1 MLATLSIRNFVLI
14 DSLDIDFSSGLCVL
28 TGETGAGKSILL
40 DALSLAI
47 GARADASQV
56 RGGIE
61 SGNRASIAA
70 TFELLPGNSA
80 LVKLEEH
87 DIDLPMDGDP
97 VILRRTVTA
106 DGRSR
111 AYINDQPISVGTLR
125 TIGESL
131 IEIEG
136 QFASH
141 GLLDPANHRDALD
154 AFGRHGGLIQKTV
167 ASWSELKSAEKAL
180 AEARIEIDKI
190 AAEGDFLRHVHA
202 ELDEFDPQEGEEAS
216 LTEAR
221 SLMMNAEKIADAINH
236 SLNVLSGNRGFQQVL
251 SKSLRSLERANEQ
264 ASGMLKPA
272 LEAIERTSDEAA
284 IASDLLIDALRSTDQ
299 DPAQLERVDER
310 LFGLRALA
318 RKHGTDVDSLTALRD
333 GFAAKLERLD
343 DADHDLSRLET
354 EAREA
359 QACYDTVA
367 QELHNAR
374 VSAAE
379 ALESAINAELPHL
392 RLEKASFVPSI
403 EELARTGWSSHGI
416 DRVTFEVTTNPGQ
429 PAGPINKVAS
439 GGELARLLLAL
450 KVALSTSNRV
460 TTLVFDEVDAGVGG
474 ATAASVAERLSRLSE
489 GVQVLVVT
497 HSPQVAARG
506 SKHFH
511 VRKSISESTEGS
523 NTTTAVTELSDEER
537 REEIARMLAGAKITE
552 EARAAADSLI
562 AEMAQ

>member
-70 TFELLPGNSA
+70 TFELLPGNTV
-80 LVKLEEH
+80 LGKLEEH
-87 DIDLPMDGDP
+87 DIDLPKDGDP
-97 VILRRTVTA
+97 LILRRTVTA

-125 TIGESL
+125 NIGESL

-167 ASWSELKSAEKAL
+167 TSWSELKSAEKAL
-180 AEARIEIDKI
+180 AEARNEIDKI

-202 ELDEFDPQEGEEAS
+202 ELDEFDLKEGEEAS

-221 SLMMNAEKIADAINH
+221 SLMMNAEKIAAAINH
-236 SLNVLSGNRGFQQVL
+236 SLDILSGNKGFQQVL
-251 SKSLRSLERANEQ
+251 SKSLRALERANEQ

-272 LEAIERTSDEAA
+272 LEAMERTGDEAA
-284 IASDLLIDALRSTDQ
+284 VASDLLIDALRSTDQ

-318 RKHGTDVDSLTALRD
+318 RKHGTNVDSLAALRD

-343 DADHDLSRLET
+343 DADRDLSRLET
-354 EAREA
+354 EARKA
-359 QACYDTVA
+359 YACYNTVA

-379 ALESAINAELPHL
+379 ALE
-392 RLEKASFVPSI
+392 F
-403 EELARTGWSSHGI
+403 SSCVS
-416 DRVTFEVTTNPGQ
+416 DR
-429 PAGPINKVAS
+429 S
-439 GGELARLLLAL
+439 
-450 KVALSTSNRV
+450 
-460 TTLVFDEVDAGVGG
+460 
-474 ATAASVAERLSRLSE
+474 
-489 GVQVLVVT
+489 
-497 HSPQVAARG
+497 
-506 SKHFH
+506 
-511 VRKSISESTEGS
+511 
-523 NTTTAVTELSDEER
+523 
-537 REEIARMLAGAKITE
+537 
-552 EARAAADSLI
+552 
-562 AEMAQ
+562 

>member
-14 DSLDIDFSSGLCVL
+14 DNLDIDFSNGLCVL

-56 RGGIE
+56 RAGAG
-61 SGNRASIAA
+61 SANRANITAA
-70 TFELLPGNSA
+70 FELPPGHSI
-80 LVKLEEH
+80 LSRLTDQ
-87 DIDLPMDGDP
+87 DIEQPVEGDP
-97 VILRRTVTA
+97 LILRRTLTA

-111 AYINDQPISVGTLR
+111 AYINDQPVSVRTLR
-125 TIGESL
+125 HVGEAL

-154 AFGRHGGLIQKTV
+154 AFGRHEHL
-167 ASWSELKSAEKAL
+167 SEQTGTAWNSLKSAERAL
-180 AEARIEIDKI
+180 AEARDEIDRI
-190 AAEGDFLRHVHA
+190 AAEGDYLRHVHA
-202 ELDEFDPQEGEEAS
+202 ELAEFDPQEGEETT

-221 SLMMNAEKIADAINH
+221 SLMMNAEKIADAINQ
-236 SLNVLSGNRGFQQVL
+236 SLDILSGNKGFQQAL
-251 SKSLRSLERANEQ
+251 SKSMRALERANEQ

-272 LEAIERTSDEAA
+272 LEAMERTGNEAA
-284 IASDLLIDALRSTDQ
+284 TATDLLIDALRETDQ

-318 RKHGTDVDSLTALRD
+318 RKHGTDVDFLAALCD
-333 GFAAKLERLD
+333 EFAAKLERLD
-343 DADHDLSRLET
+343 DADRDLSLLE
-354 EAREA
+354 EKAREA
-359 QACYDTVA
+359 QRRFNTTSR
-367 QELHNAR
+367 ELHDAR
-374 VSAAE
+374 VAAAV
-379 ALESAINAELPHL
+379 ALDAAINAELPHL
-392 RLEKASFVPSI
+392 RLEKASFSTGI
-403 EELARTGWSSHGI
+403 EELDQSGWSSHGI
-416 DRVTFEVTTNPGQ
+416 DRVTFEVNTNPGQ

-474 ATAASVAERLSRLSE
+474 ATAASVADRLSRLSD

-506 SKHFH
+506 SRHFH
-511 VRKSISESTEGS
+511 VMKSIAETAEGD
-523 NTTTAVTELSDEER
+523 NTTTAVSELSDDER

-562 AEMAQ
+562 AEMAE

>member
-14 DSLDIDFSSGLCVL
+14 DSLDLDFSNGLCVL

-47 GARADASQV
+47 GARADAAQV
-56 RGGIE
+56 RGGAG
-61 SGNRASIAA
+61 SADRASITA
-70 TFELLPGNSA
+70 TFELPADHAILDRLA
-80 LVKLEEH
+80 DQ
-87 DIDLPMDGDP
+87 DIDLPADGDP
-97 VILRRTVTA
+97 LILRRTLRA

-111 AYINDQPISVGTLR
+111 AYINDQPVSAGTLR
-125 TIGESL
+125 IVGESL

-154 AFGRHGGLIQKTV
+154 AFGRHEDLTVRTRTAWTDLKT
-167 ASWSELKSAEKAL
+167 AEKAL
-180 AEARIEIDKI
+180 AEAREEIDRI
-190 AAEGDFLRHVHA
+190 AAEGDYLRHVHA

-216 LTEAR
+216 LTESR
-221 SLMMNAEKIADAINH
+221 SLMMNAEKIADAINA
-236 SLNVLSGNRGFQQVL
+236 SLDLLSGNKGFQQAL
-251 SKSLRSLERANEQ
+251 SKSMRALERANEQ

-272 LEAIERTSDEAA
+272 LEALERTGNEAA
-284 IASDLLIDALRSTDQ
+284 MASDLLLDALRSTDQ

-318 RKHGTDVDSLTALRD
+318 RKHGTDVDSLASLRD
-333 GFAAKLERLD
+333 QFAAKLERLD
-343 DADHDLSRLET
+343 DADRDLSRLEAEAKEAQSRYDSVARELH
-354 EAREA
+354 EARV
-359 QACYDTVA
+359 T
-367 QELHNAR
+367 
-374 VSAAE
+374 AAT
-379 ALESAINAELPHL
+379 ALDAAINAELPHL
-392 RLEKASFVPSI
+392 RLEKASFATGI
-403 EELARTGWSSHGI
+403 EELDPNGWSSHGI
-416 DRVTFEVTTNPGQ
+416 DRVAFEVTTNPGQ

-450 KVALSTSNRV
+450 KVAFSTSNRV

-474 ATAASVAERLSRLSE
+474 ATAASVAERLSRLSDS
-489 GVQVLVVT
+489 VQVLVVT

-506 SKHFH
+506 TRHFH
-511 VRKSISESTEGS
+511 VMKSIARTADGD

-562 AEMAQ
+562 AEMAE

>member
-70 TFELLPGNSA
+70 TFELLPGNTV
-80 LVKLEEH
+80 LGKLEEH

-167 ASWSELKSAEKAL
+167 TSWSELKSAEKAL

-236 SLNVLSGNRGFQQVL
+236 SLDILSGNRGF
-251 SKSLRSLERANEQ
+251 SKSYRNRSDPWNAPTNRPPACSNLRWKRWSVRAT
-264 ASGMLKPA
+264 
-272 LEAIERTSDEAA
+272 R
-284 IASDLLIDALRSTDQ
+284 
-299 DPAQLERVDER
+299 R
-310 LFGLRALA
+310 L
-318 RKHGTDVDSLTALRD
+318 
-333 GFAAKLERLD
+333 
-343 DADHDLSRLET
+343 
-354 EAREA
+354 
-359 QACYDTVA
+359 
-367 QELHNAR
+367 
-374 VSAAE
+374 
-379 ALESAINAELPHL
+379 
-392 RLEKASFVPSI
+392 
-403 EELARTGWSSHGI
+403 
-416 DRVTFEVTTNPGQ
+416 
-429 PAGPINKVAS
+429 
-439 GGELARLLLAL
+439 
-450 KVALSTSNRV
+450 
-460 TTLVFDEVDAGVGG
+460 
-474 ATAASVAERLSRLSE
+474 
-489 GVQVLVVT
+489 
-497 HSPQVAARG
+497 
-506 SKHFH
+506 
-511 VRKSISESTEGS
+511 
-523 NTTTAVTELSDEER
+523 
-537 REEIARMLAGAKITE
+537 
-552 EARAAADSLI
+552 
-562 AEMAQ
+562 